1 MTSHTLFLNL
11 IIVIAVKQELE
22 DESGVFFTNSSDS
35 SNSNPEKDTV
45 LCHCPKND
53 CRGFITKTGKCGLC
67 QTVTCTKCYQE
78 KLTDHECNPDDVAT
92 AKLLKKDCRNCPNCK
107 VLIHRYVGC
116 PQMFCTNCHTGFD
129 WGTGQILKK
138 LHNPHLTEWLMT
150 NGNQGGPCGT
160 LNLNTIANRLN
171 NSQHD
176 YLRHVWNK
184 AEHFHNREMLRLRD
198 DFIYEYENL
207 REQYLMKR
215 VSEDQWTNDI
225 KLLQRKELKN
235 NEISQVMEM
244 YYDAT
249 MNLLRQFDIDKSMP
263 WTSTENSLKQL
274 AVLVNT
280 KFITLEKRFKMKCS
294 RYKV

>member
-1 MTSHTLFLNL
+1 
-11 IIVIAVKQELE
+11 
-22 DESGVFFTNSSDS
+22 
-35 SNSNPEKDTV
+35 
-45 LCHCPKND
+45 
-53 CRGFITKTGKCGLC
+53 
-67 QTVTCTKCYQE
+67 
-78 KLTDHECNPDDVAT
+78 
-92 AKLLKKDCRNCPNCK
+92 
-107 VLIHRYVGC
+107 
-116 PQMFCTNCHTGFD
+116 
-129 WGTGQILKK
+129 
-138 LHNPHLTEWLMT
+138 MT

-184 AEHFHNREMLRLRD
+184 AEHFHNRELLRLRD